1 MPEPPKLTAKSRS
14 GVEIGEGNLKKFNAV
29 EAHSR
34 TVRPSTILSSVS
46 AIALCCVATQPAMAQ
61 DASTEQTDEADD
73 EIIVTGIRQSIKSSQ
88 EIKRTADTFVDSI
101 TAEDIGQLPD
111 RSVTE
116 TLQRIPGISISRF
129 AAADDPD
136 HFSVEGAGVVIR
148 GLTFVRSE
156 LNGRDTFSANNGRAL
171 GFNDVSPELL
181 GAVNVF
187 KQQTADMIEGGLAGS
202 VDLRTR
208 KPFDKRE
215 LVLSG
220 SVEANYG
227 DLRKKWSPS
236 FSLYASNVWSSGI
249 GDIGL
254 MLNYSQSELF
264 SRNNGTQIT
273 DYTFRNDID
282 PTRTLLIPRGAG
294 VRSQDF
300 DRERQSYGG
309 ALQWESNSGD
319 AKATFEFLRVEA
331 KQAWTERT
339 FEATADQAYTTRP
352 VPGTTFGFDESGQ
365 FTDGVLTDT
374 AGWRSAANCP
384 AGQFDNCVPLNGFQ
398 HTLARRSVEQES
410 STQDISLNLEFYPT
424 DRLSFNFDAQYV
436 KSTTENLDFSIFGS
450 TFANS
455 TIDINAGGIPDVQF
469 SAPTPDGSAIAD
481 YFSDPTHSF
490 YRAAMDHLE
499 DSEGDEFAFRG
510 DVDYEFDD
518 DSFLRKISAG
528 GRFSSREQTTRFS
541 VYNWG
546 VLSEIWNGSTGPVFF
561 GDVQGS
567 PVDNFAFPN
576 FQRGDASQPSAALY
590 YGGDIISG
598 YRDGSTST
606 DLININNQWTNA
618 GWRPLAQRSNVIDGT
633 PFTQGE
639 TNETREETFA
649 SYLRLD
655 FGSDDIFGGMRF
667 NGNIGLRYVNTK
679 FQTRGA
685 FETPTAGDVFS
696 GDCSIPTPNP
706 EEFCLLSPER
716 QALALAF
723 ADGVAIPDTAQSSF
737 NNWLPSLNL
746 KLAVTDELIFR
757 FGVSKGISRPELG
770 LTRNFFVAQQNITN
784 LVVGGGDLANG
795 PLFKADVGNPNL
807 RPVEAVN
814 WDLSAEYYF
823 NATGSVTASLFLK
836 DLKNVITS
844 SSEIVSATNSAG
856 LTTDVLVAGPFN
868 TGSGTV
874 KGVELAYNQFYDFLP
889 GPLSGFGFQGNYT
902 YIDSSDIPNSNLN
915 PTAVNGVQPAPTIN
929 NLPLQGLSKHN
940 FNAALLYDKYGIS
953 ARVAYS
959 WRSRYLLTTRDV
971 IFPFSPIWQDASGQL
986 DGSIFYT
993 INEHVKIGV
1002 QAVNLLN
1009 ETTVTRAQVDAPDG
1023 SGFGDRVLTPRSY
1036 FSNDR
1041 RFTFVARF
1049 SF

>member
-1 MPEPPKLTAKSRS
+1 M
-14 GVEIGEGNLKKFNAV
+14 KKFIAV
-29 EAHSR
+29 EANAGAMRSGK
-34 TVRPSTILSSVS
+34 ILSSVS
-46 AIALCCVATQPAMAQ
+46 AIALCCVATQPVLAQ
-61 DASTEQTDEADD
+61 DAGAEQQDGADD

-220 SVEANYG
+220 SIEGNYG
-227 DLRKKWSPS
+227 DLRKKWSPTYS
-236 FSLYASNVWSSGI
+236 IFASNVWSSGI

-254 MLNYSQSELF
+254 MLNYSRSELF
-264 SRNNGTQIT
+264 SRNNGTQVT
-273 DYTFRNDID
+273 DYTFRDDLD
-282 PTRTLLIPRGAG
+282 PTRTVLVPRGAG

-309 ALQWESNSGD
+309 ALQWESNAGD
-319 AKATFEFLRVEA
+319 AQATFEFLRVEA

-339 FEATADQAYTTRP
+339 FETAADQSFTTRP
-352 VPGTTFGFDESGQ
+352 VPGTTFGFDETGQ
-365 FTDGVLTDT
+365 FTDGFLTDT

-384 AGQFDNCVPLNGFQ
+384 AGQFDNCIPLNGFQ
-398 HTLARRSVEQES
+398 HTTGRRSVDQETT
-410 STQDISLNLEFYPT
+410 TQDISLNLKFYPT
-424 DRLSFNFDAQYV
+424 DRLSFNFDAQYIE
-436 KSTTENLDFSIFGS
+436 STTENLDLSIFGS
-450 TFANS
+450 TFANAA
-455 TIDINAGGIPDVQF
+455 IDINAGGIPDVRF
-469 SAPTPDGSAIAD
+469 SAPTPDGSEIAD
-481 YFSDPTHSF
+481 YFADPTHSY

-528 GRFSSREQTTRFS
+528 GRFSTRDQTTRFS

-561 GDVQGS
+561 GDVTGS
-567 PVDNFAFPN
+567 PVETFAFPN
-576 FQRGDASQPSAALY
+576 FQRGDVSQPSAALY

-598 YRDGSTST
+598 YRDGSTIA
-606 DLININNQWTNA
+606 DLISINDLWTNP
-618 GWRPLAQRSNVIDGT
+618 GWRPLAQRGNIVDGG

-639 TNETREETFA
+639 INETREETFA
-649 SYLRLD
+649 TYLRLD
-655 FGSDDIFGGMRF
+655 FGSDDIFGGMRLD
-667 NGNIGLRYVNTK
+667 GNIGLRYVNTK

-685 FETPTAGDVFS
+685 FQTPTQGDVFS
-696 GDCSIPTPNP
+696 GDCSIPTPAP
-706 EEFCLLSPER
+706 DEFCLLSPER
-716 QALALAF
+716 QALAFAF
-723 ADGVAIPDTAQSSF
+723 ADGVAIPDTQQSSF
-737 NNWLPSLNL
+737 TNWLPSLNL
-746 KLAVTDELIFR
+746 KLGVTDELIFR

-770 LTRNFFVAQQNITN
+770 LTRNFFVAQQNITD

-807 RPVEAVN
+807 RPVEATN

-823 NATGSVTASLFLK
+823 NDTGSVTASLFLK

-844 SSEIVSATNSAG
+844 GSEIVSATNSAG
-856 LTTDVLVAGPFN
+856 VTTDVLVSGPFN
-868 TGSGTV
+868 NGSGTV
-874 KGVELAYNQFYDFLP
+874 KGFELAYNQFYDFLP

-953 ARVAYS
+953 ARLAYS

-993 INEHVKIGV
+993 INENVKIGV

-1009 ETTVTRAQVDAPDG
+1009 ETTVTRAQVDAPEG

-1041 RFTFVARF
+1041 RFTFIARF